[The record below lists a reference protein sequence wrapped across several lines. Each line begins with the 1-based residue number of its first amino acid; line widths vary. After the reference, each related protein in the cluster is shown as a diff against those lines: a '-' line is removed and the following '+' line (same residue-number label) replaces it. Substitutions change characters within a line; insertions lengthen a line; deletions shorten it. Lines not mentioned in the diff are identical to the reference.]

1 MYLQCD
7 IDGEVDVLREC
18 LGVESGDYIKCLK
31 KGWNKKRAGKQMKIM
46 WGKRVGALKR
56 ECCDL
61 LSNYALQ
68 KAA

>member
-1 MYLQCD
+1 
-7 IDGEVDVLREC
+7 
-18 LGVESGDYIKCLK
+18 
-31 KGWNKKRAGKQMKIM
+31 MKFM

-56 ECCDL
+56 ECCDP